1 MLRQEGGPAQNVADH
16 QGAVVLVLE
25 NGLHHVADDVAVPQV
40 HSVFRHDDQGEVQPV
55 GQLHQPP
62 VHYGHKDPHVEENQ
76 PHLTGGGQPLDV
88 GALGLHIQGNV
99 GKAGDDDFTAEE
111 LVVAEEGI
119 LEPVG
124 VGELQHRDGGDQLFQ
139 RAFACGQAGAP
150 ETGKLQEVC
159 HCDAHG
165 ITCLDRVVAPSGGCY
180 RISYS
185 IIS

>member
-1 MLRQEGGPAQNVADH
+1 MFRQEGSPAQNVTDH

-40 HSVFRHDDQGEVQPV
+40 QPVFRHDDQREVQLV

-62 VHYGHKDPHVEENQ
+62 VHRGHENPHVVENQ
-76 PHLTGGGQPLDV
+76 PHLTGGGKPLDV
-88 GALGLHIQGNV
+88 GALGFHIQGDV
-99 GKAGDDDFTAEE
+99 GKAGDDDFAAEE
-111 LVVAEEGI
+111 FVVAEERV
-119 LEPVG
+119 LEQIG

-139 RAFACGQAGAP
+139 RALARGQPGAPQAGQ
-150 ETGKLQEVC
+150 LQEVC
-159 HCDAHG
+159 YCDAHG

>member
-76 PHLTGGGQPLDV
+76 PHLTAAASRWMLAHWASTSRGMLAKPVMTISLPKNSLLRKRESWSQ
-88 GALGLHIQGNV
+88 LGLANSS
-99 GKAGDDDFTAEE
+99 TEMEE
-111 LVVAEEGI
+111 TS
-119 LEPVG
+119 
-124 VGELQHRDGGDQLFQ
+124 F
-139 RAFACGQAGAP
+139 FS
-150 ETGKLQEVC
+150 
-159 HCDAHG
+159 
-165 ITCLDRVVAPSGGCY
+165 APSPAARRAPRRLEAARGLPL
-180 RISYS
+180 
-185 IIS
+185 